1 MALAFRLGRW
11 GKIFVA
17 KNPSIDLLKGMLIL
31 LVMGGHVMELTG
43 GHDLALWVGSGFRM
57 PLMVGISGY
66 LLNVTRTRADSTQA
80 LMSRYGR
87 RMLLPWAFAGLVY
100 MLASGEALHWT
111 LPFDLLFR
119 PPFHLWYVPTLFF
132 LIMLTRLLPFS
143 PLVLLAIGTPVSL
156 AVMYGFGLA
165 HGPVG
170 HSLLSL
176 DSRYL
181 RYPVYFFF
189 GMLMAE
195 RRIARRYLPIA
206 GAVALLGLIWWA
218 GLYDADDELA
228 FVPARLLMCLGLIA
242 LLPML
247 SALRLDFAPVNA
259 IGRDSLFFYLWHPLV
274 MGVVIMTGVGAAATL
289 ALSILLLAFGN
300 RLAARG
306 ALLPLLFGS
315 VPQGRGA
322 APALAKAP
330 LPA

>member
-1 MALAFRLGRW
+1 MG
-11 GKIFVA
+11 
-17 KNPSIDLLKGMLIL
+17 KNPSIDLLKGVLIL

-66 LLNVTRTRADSTQA
+66 LLNVTRIRTDSIQR

-87 RMLLPWAFAGLVY
+87 RMLLPWLFAGMVY
-100 MLASGEALHWT
+100 LIASGAALRWT

-143 PLVLLAIGTPVSL
+143 PLALLAVGTPVSL
-156 AVMYGFGLA
+156 AIMYGFGLH

-170 HSLLSL
+170 DSLFSP
-176 DSRYL
+176 DSRFL
-181 RYPVYFFF
+181 RYLVYFFF

-195 RRIARRYLPIA
+195 RRVSRRYLPIA
-206 GAVALLGLIWWA
+206 GAVALLGLLWWS
-218 GLYDADDELA
+218 GLYDADNVLA

-274 MGVVIMTGVGAAATL
+274 MGVLVMTDVGPAATL
-289 ALSILLLAFGN
+289 ALSLLLLALAC
-300 RLAARG
+300 RLTARG
-306 ALLPLLFGS
+306 TLLPLLFGS
-315 VPQGRGA
+315 LPQGSGTV
-322 APALAKAP
+322 PPLAKAP

>member
-1 MALAFRLGRW
+1 MFSAGTPGQF
-11 GKIFVA
+11 FVG
-17 KNPSIDLLKGMLIL
+17 KNPSIDLLKGVLIL

-43 GHDLALWVGSGFRM
+43 GHDMALWVGSGFRM

-66 LLNVTRTRADSTQA
+66 LLNVTRTRSDSTEA
-80 LMSRYGR
+80 LFSRYGR
-87 RMLLPWAFAGLVY
+87 RMLLPWAFAGIVY
-100 MLASGEALHWT
+100 MVASGEAMRWT

-143 PLVLLAIGTPVSL
+143 PLVLLSVGAPVSL
-156 AVMYGFGLA
+156 AIMYGFGLN

-170 HSLLSL
+170 DSLLSL
-176 DSRYL
+176 DSRFL
-181 RYPVYFFF
+181 RYPIYFFF

-195 RRIARRYLPIA
+195 RRISRRHLPIA
-206 GAVALLGLIWWA
+206 VTVTLLGLVWWS
-218 GLYDADDELA
+218 GLYDGDNELA
-228 FVPARLLMCLGLIA
+228 FVPARLLMNLGMIA

-247 SALRLDFAPVNA
+247 SVLRLDFAPVNA

-274 MGVVIMTGVGAAATL
+274 MGMVIMTGVGPMATL
-289 ALSILLLAFGN
+289 ALAILLLALGN
-300 RLAARG
+300 RLTARG

-315 VPQGRGA
+315 LPQRRSA
-322 APALAKAP
+322 VPALPGAP

>member
-1 MALAFRLGRW
+1 VG
-11 GKIFVA
+11 
-17 KNPSIDLLKGMLIL
+17 KNPSIDLLKGVLIL

-66 LLNVTRTRADSTQA
+66 LLNVTRTRTDSTQ
-80 LMSRYGR
+80 LLLSRYGR

-111 LPFDLLFR
+111 MPFDLLFR

-132 LIMLTRLLPFS
+132 LIMVTRLLPFS

-156 AVMYGFGLA
+156 AVMYGFGLN
-165 HGPVG
+165 HGPMG

-176 DSRYL
+176 DSRFL

-195 RRIARRYLPIA
+195 RRVSRRYLPIA
-206 GAVALLGLIWWA
+206 GAVALLGLLWWS

-259 IGRDSLFFYLWHPLV
+259 MGRDSLFFYLWHPLV
-274 MGVVIMTGVGAAATL
+274 MGAVIMTGVGPLATL
-289 ALSILLLAFGN
+289 ALSILLLTFAN
-300 RLAARG
+300 RLAAQG
-306 ALLPLLFGS
+306 TLLPLLFGS
-315 VPQGRGA
+315 VPQGRGG
-322 APALAKAP
+322 APTLPKAP
-330 LPA
+330 LERAPV